1 MLQHLLFA
9 FLAIVVPSWDFYATS
24 RLKKNPGS
32 EQKIGYYKSLCAG
45 LWIASLVA
53 VGTVGF
59 RRVFTI
65 SPMPDEAAWLLG
77 RAWAKFLAETV
88 IALFV
93 GLTFMSCIIVAW
105 KKLSNRPRAYRTAQA
120 LKSLDYFLPASRSER
135 NWWVLVC
142 ISAGVCEETL
152 FRGFMLGYLH
162 VSPWTLNLTLAM
174 LISSA
179 IFGLSHLY
187 EGIGGAVGSAI
198 AGFLFAVMFLLG
210 GNLLFPIILHVLM
223 DLRALVILRPPAE
236 QTVAAT

>member
-9 FLAIVVPSWDFYATS
+9 FLAIVVPTWDFYSTR

-32 EQKIGYYKSLCAG
+32 EQKIGYYKSLCTG

-53 VGTVGF
+53 VATVGF
-59 RRVFTI
+59 RKIFTI
-65 SPMPDEAAWLLG
+65 TPQPDDAAWLFG
-77 RAWAKFLAETV
+77 HVWVRFLAKTV
-88 IALFV
+88 IVLFV
-93 GLTFMSCIIVAW
+93 GVTFMSCLIVAW
-105 KKLSNRPRAYRTAQA
+105 KKLNNRPRTYRSAEA
-120 LKSLDYFLPASRSER
+120 LKSLDYFLPANRKER

-162 VSPWTLNLTLAM
+162 MSPWALNLTLAM

-187 EGIGGAVGSAI
+187 EGLGGALGSAI
-198 AGFLFAVMFLLG
+198 AGLLFGVMFLLG
-210 GNLLFPIILHVLM
+210 GNLLFPIILHIFI
-223 DLRALVILRPPAE
+223 DLRALVILRPPSE